1 MFQIGILAK
10 YPGFG
15 HKWTTVLHKQLTG
28 DTALELWRQDRQGE
42 RHTALALTD
51 TEKAPNLIRVI
62 SPEPFIITVNV
73 IIIIQWAVVT
83 VVLVLSSNCGW
94 NKSAEHD
101 LRVNLI
107 KKNQSLKYTDRF
119 LGTKGQDTRLCF
131 CVIFSH
137 QFKTNRTINEAK
149 RRSLQFKKK
158 FIPIVLFHFYFL
170 FQAVFYAINIFYSI
184 LIFVFCFFF
193 IPTCYSIPIDWF
205 LRCGS
210 TFNDQPRAKVRSRVT
225 D

>member
-28 DTALELWRQDRQGE
+28 DAALELWRQDRQGE

-131 CVIFSH
+131 CVTFSH
-137 QFKTNRTINEAK
+137 KFKTNRTINEAK
-149 RRSLQFKKK
+149 RRSMQFKKK
-158 FIPIVLFHFYFL
+158 SIPIFYST
-170 FQAVFYAINIFYSI
+170 YIFYSI
-184 LIFVFCFFF
+184 LIFVFCFLF